1 MKDTNESINSIT
13 TQIEIVT
20 LGDTILVVGP
30 YNKKIRVCSSV
41 LKSASKYFRVLFGPN
56 FAEGQDLDS
65 NNPKEVSMPDDNA
78 HALEIICNVIHLR
91 NDAVPRSL
99 SPKDIFEIAIAA
111 DKFDC
116 VVALKY
122 AGAIWLNPKGVENIL
137 ELSYLMSAAYI
148 FDDAQAFGDITL
160 SMMLN
165 HKDSYLPLADQG
177 AGITDGVPWKVL
189 CKYQVCQRLQGLR

>member
-1 MKDTNESINSIT
+1 
-13 TQIEIVT
+13 
-20 LGDTILVVGP
+20 
-30 YNKKIRVCSSV
+30 
-41 LKSASKYFRVLFGPN
+41 
-56 FAEGQDLDS
+56 
-65 NNPKEVSMPDDNA
+65 MPDDNA

-122 AGAIWLNPKGVENIL
+122 ASAIWLNPKGVENIL

-148 FDDAQAFGDITL
+148 LDDAQAFGDITL

-165 HKDSYLPLADQG
+165 HKDSSLPLADQG
-177 AGITDGVPWKVL
+177 AGITDWVPWKVL
-189 CKYQVCQRLQGLR
+189 CKYQVCQRP

>member
-1 MKDTNESINSIT
+1 MEDTNESIDSIA
-13 TQIEIVT
+13 TQTEIAT
-20 LGDTILVVGP
+20 LGDTILVVGL

-41 LKSASKYFRVLFGPN
+41 LKNASKYFRLLFGPH

-78 HALEIICNVIHLR
+78 RALEIICNVIHLR

-116 VVALKY
+116 VVALRY
-122 AGAIWLNPKGVENIL
+122 AGAVWLNPEGVENIL

-177 AGITDGVPWKVL
+177 AGITDWVPWKVV
-189 CKYQVCQRLQGLR
+189 CKYQVYQRLQGLG